1 MLRGCGSIRMLAG
14 MAPPETHQ
22 RSLWQVLGLYL
33 AGSWLCLQVIDVLGQ
48 NVGLPGWLFPLTLGL
63 LAIGLPVVAL
73 TAYLHGVGHS
83 KDESSTPV
91 AGPGLR
97 RVFNWKN
104 ALRGAVGGLALWGVA
119 VTGWVMFG
127 DRASASAQDVVAGL
141 DEVRT
146 LAGAQQWSPAYARAV
161 DLAPLLQDDSL
172 RAAMWSE
179 VSRPLALATEPPG
192 ATVSRRHFDAPPDA
206 EWEVLG
212 STPLTVEHFPFG
224 VSRLR
229 FERDGYL
236 PLETAGFSSQLAAA
250 GRFVLDRIG
259 TVPEGMT
266 RVAGGSAKIWAPGLE
281 QLDSLDIGDF
291 FMARD
296 EVTNQD
302 YQAFVDAGGYR
313 DPGCWRQPFLLDGA
327 ALSFEQAVAR
337 FVDRTGRSGP
347 AGWEVGRFP
356 EGQGQFPVG
365 GVSWFEAMAYACFR
379 GRSLPT
385 VYHWYTAA
393 DPFSSNH
400 VIPLSNYGDGPAPV
414 GTYQGVTRNG
424 IHDMAGNVAEWTVNR
439 AVQPGDARFLLG
451 GSWDDLEYSFNDAIT
466 APAWSRSPGNGIRL
480 VQYLDTTNVARAGG
494 PIEPEFRDYRA
505 ERPVADEVFEVYRQL
520 YAYDR
525 TPLDARLVAIDTLPG
540 SVRQRVEMDAAYGGE
555 RLTVFVY
562 LPPTGTPPYQTV
574 VHFPGS
580 GDIYQRS
587 YDELDVSFLD
597 FVLRSGRAVIYP
609 IYRGTWERGTELA
622 SDIQDESVSY
632 REHVIAWVRDFSR
645 TVDYIESRPDLDEE
659 RIAYLGI
666 SWGGAVAPL
675 ITAVEPRLRASVVVA
690 AGLAMQKT
698 QPMVDPFHFLPRVT
712 VPTLMVTGRY
722 DSFFPIETS
731 QEPFFEL
738 LGTPPDRKK
747 LLVTDANH
755 FVMSF
760 ANTLV
765 VRETLDW
772 LDLWLGETR

>member
-1 MLRGCGSIRMLAG
+1 MP
-14 MAPPETHQ
+14 PPETHQ

-33 AGSWLCLQVIDVLGQ
+33 AGSWLCLQVIDVLDQ
-48 NVGLPGWLFPLTLGL
+48 NIGMPGWLFPLTLAL
-63 LAIGLPVVAL
+63 LAMGLPVVAL
-73 TAYLHGVGHS
+73 TAYLHGTGRS
-83 KDESSTPV
+83 KAGSSTP
-91 AGPGLR
+91 AARPGLR
-97 RVFNWKN
+97 RVFTWKN
-104 ALRGAVGGLALWGVA
+104 AIRGGVGALALWGVA
-119 VTGWVMFG
+119 VTAWVAFG

-141 DEVRT
+141 DEVRS
-146 LAGAQQWSPAYARAV
+146 LAGARQWSLAYARAL
-161 DLAPLLQDDSL
+161 DLDPMLQDDSL
-172 RAAMWSE
+172 RAAMWGE
-179 VSRPLALATEPPG
+179 VSRSVELATDPPG
-192 ATVSRRHFDAPPDA
+192 AMVSRRHFDAPPDA
-206 EWEVLG
+206 EWDVLG
-212 STPLTVEHFPFG
+212 RTPLTVEHFPFG

-229 FERDGYL
+229 FELDGYL
-236 PLETAGFSSQLAAA
+236 PLETAGPSSQLAAA
-250 GRFVLDRIG
+250 GSFVLDRVG

-291 FMARD
+291 FMARN
-296 EVTNQD
+296 EVTNQA

-313 DPGCWRQPFLLDGA
+313 DPGCWEHPFVLDGA
-327 ALSFEQAVAR
+327 GLTFEQAMAR
-337 FVDRTGRSGP
+337 FVDRTGRPGP
-347 AGWEVGRFP
+347 AGWEVGRYP
-356 EGQGQFPVG
+356 EGEGQLPVG
-365 GVSWFEAMAYACFR
+365 GVSWFEAMAYACFL
-379 GRSLPT
+379 GQSLPT

-400 VIPLSNYGDGPAPV
+400 IIPLSNYGDGPAPV

-424 IHDMAGNVAEWTVNR
+424 IHDMAGNVAEWTANR

-480 VQYLDTTNVARAGG
+480 VQYIDTMNVARAGAS
-494 PIEPEFRDYRA
+494 IEPEFRDYRA
-505 ERPVADEVFEVYRQL
+505 ERPVADDVFQVYRQL

-525 TPLDARLVAIDTLPG
+525 TPLNAERIAADTLPG
-540 SVRQRVEMDAAYGGE
+540 TVRQRIEMDAAYGSE

-562 LPPTGTPPYQTV
+562 LPPTGTPPYETV
-574 VHFPGS
+574 VYFPGS
-580 GDIYQRS
+580 GDIYRRS
-587 YDELDVSFLD
+587 YNELDASHLD
-597 FVLRSGRAVIYP
+597 FLLRSGRAVIYP

-645 TVDYIESRPDLDEE
+645 TVDYVESRPDLDQE

-675 ITAVEPRLRASVVVA
+675 ITAIETRLRASVLIA

-712 VPTLMVTGRY
+712 VPTLVLNGRY
-722 DSFFPIETS
+722 DSFFPLETS
-731 QEPFFEL
+731 QKPFFDL

-747 LLVTDANH
+747 LIVTDANH
-755 FVMSF
+755 FVLSYE
-760 ANTLV
+760 NTLV

-772 LDLWLGETR
+772 LDRWLGEAR